1 MPMGKRTTGKVI
13 ELPVLH
19 DRLRVFRD
27 RAHAGEILAGMLED
41 YRASQTLV
49 MAIPAGGIPVA
60 AVLARTLTLPLDV
73 AVVSKITLPWN
84 TEAGYGAVAFDGT
97 TRLNRDLL
105 SRIRLSEGEIEEGK
119 AATAG
124 KVERRVERFRGNRPY
139 PDLIRER
146 VILVDDG
153 LASGFT
159 LLVSVEALKKSG
171 AREIIVAVPTGSS
184 STVQRV
190 AEEVDRLYCANI
202 RGGWSFAV
210 ADAYERWTDVAEEE
224 ALRIYK
230 ATIAERPE
238 SQGKG

>member
-1 MPMGKRTTGKVI
+1 MGKRMTGKII
-13 ELPVLH
+13 ELPGLR
-19 DRLRVFRD
+19 DRLHVFRD

-41 YRASQTLV
+41 YRSSQTLV

-60 AVLARTLTLPLDV
+60 AVLARMLILPLDV

-84 TEAGYGAVAFDGT
+84 TEMGYGAVAFDGT

-105 SRIRLSEGEIEEGK
+105 PRLRLSEQEIEAGK

-124 KVERRVERFRGNRPY
+124 KVEGRVDRFRGRRPY
-139 PDLIRER
+139 PDLIKEK

-159 LLVSVEALKKSG
+159 LLVGVEALKKSG

-190 AEEVDRLYCANI
+190 AAEVDRLYCANI

-230 ATIAERPE
+230 AATAERP
-238 SQGKG
+238 

>member
-1 MPMGKRTTGKVI
+1 MGKRMTGKII
-13 ELPVLH
+13 ELPGLR
-19 DRLRVFRD
+19 DRLQVFRD
-27 RAHAGEILAGMLED
+27 RTHAGEILAGMLED
-41 YRASQTLV
+41 YRSSQTLV

-60 AVLARTLTLPLDV
+60 AALARMLILPLDV

-84 TEAGYGAVAFDGT
+84 TEVGYGAVAFDGT

-105 SRIRLSEGEIEEGK
+105 PRLRLSEQEIEAGK

-124 KVERRVERFRGNRPY
+124 KVEGRVDRFRGSRPY
-139 PDLIRER
+139 PDFIKEK

-159 LLVSVEALKKSG
+159 LLVGVEALKKSG

-190 AEEVDRLYCANI
+190 AAEVDRLYCANI

-230 ATIAERPE
+230 AATAERP
-238 SQGKG
+238 

>member
-1 MPMGKRTTGKVI
+1 MGKRMTGKII
-13 ELPVLH
+13 ELPGLR
-19 DRLRVFRD
+19 DRLQVFRD
-27 RAHAGEILAGMLED
+27 RTHAGEILAGMLED
-41 YRASQTLV
+41 YRSSQTLV

-60 AVLARTLTLPLDV
+60 AALARMLILPLDV

-84 TEAGYGAVAFDGT
+84 TEVGYGAVAFDGT

-105 SRIRLSEGEIEEGK
+105 PRLRLSEQEIEEGK

-124 KVERRVERFRGNRPY
+124 KVEGRVDRFRGSRPY
-139 PDLIRER
+139 PDLIKER

-159 LLVSVEALKKSG
+159 LLVGVEALKKSG

-190 AEEVDRLYCANI
+190 AAEVNSLYCANI

-230 ATIAERPE
+230 AATAERP
-238 SQGKG
+238 